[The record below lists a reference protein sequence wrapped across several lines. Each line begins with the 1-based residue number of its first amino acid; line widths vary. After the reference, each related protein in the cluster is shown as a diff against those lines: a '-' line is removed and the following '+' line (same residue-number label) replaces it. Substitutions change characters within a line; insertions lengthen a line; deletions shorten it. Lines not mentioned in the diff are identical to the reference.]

1 MRFLPAFP
9 CQLIA
14 TFLVLISLATS
25 GFTHRFAPV
34 DLSLELQ
41 AYVANGGVL
50 ADLCGTGNPADAGS
64 RADCKACRLI
74 GTMALPHAVT
84 GLPVPVLGQTQ
95 TLRFVAKRLLHTRKP
110 DPSRLTRAP
119 PQV

>member
-9 CQLIA
+9 CPLLA
-14 TFLVLISLATS
+14 TVLVLLSLATS
-25 GFTHRFAPV
+25 GFAHRFAPV
-34 DLSLELQ
+34 DLSPELQ
-41 AYVANGGVL
+41 AYVANGGAL
-50 ADLCGTGNPADAGS
+50 ADLCGTGDSPHSGTM
-64 RADCKACRLI
+64 ADCKTCRLI
-74 GTMALPHAVT
+74 GAMALPEAVT
-84 GLPVPVLGQTQ
+84 GLPVPVLEKTQ